1 MIATG
6 EAVAGGSIGLAL
18 LTYPSPLE
26 SVWCIIR
33 YCRLWVGCDR
43 RHSHPGNNV
52 SSVWSP
58 DAIKDRGW
66 GLKPMTN
73 TRIGAI
79 TFVLFRMIFFP
90 VSLIG
95 AVELL
100 RMAVMAA
107 NV

>member
-1 MIATG
+1 
-6 EAVAGGSIGLAL
+6 
-18 LTYPSPLE
+18 
-26 SVWCIIR
+26 
-33 YCRLWVGCDR
+33 
-43 RHSHPGNNV
+43 
-52 SSVWSP
+52 
-58 DAIKDRGW
+58 
-66 GLKPMTN
+66 MTN